1 MIEKVL
7 RAHRRDTQRG
17 VIPLPWGMDGTP
29 CIDADENREQR
40 KCYTTGGGDGDE
52 GAMISGCDD
61 GLR

>member
-1 MIEKVL
+1 MEKVV
-7 RAHRRDTQRG
+7 RAHRRDNQRG
-17 VIPLPWGMDGTP
+17 IVTLPRGMDGTA

-40 KCYTTGGGDGDE
+40 KGYSAGGGDGDE